1 MASLPV
7 PILIADAK
15 RFAQVIA
22 ELEKAPIVA
31 VDTES
36 NSLYAYSEQV
46 CLIQFSTSENDYLVD
61 TLAIDDVAPLEN
73 LFSNPNVEKI
83 FHAAEYDLLCLKRDF
98 GFKFANLFDTMV
110 AAKIL
115 GRKKVGLGNLL
126 NTEFNITLEKRFQ
139 KADWGKRPLPPEMLS
154 YARLDTHYLIRL
166 RNKFKDALNEKNR
179 WAIAQE
185 DFARL
190 SLAKGKPPGPVDT
203 NIWRINRSRDLSPQ
217 QAAVFQELVN
227 YRDYKARS
235 FGIPAFKVLSDKAL
249 LAMAESTPRH
259 LSDLKTS
266 NIISGKLFNKYGKGL
281 IDAMKRGLQSKGLK
295 PPPRAHYINGYP
307 ERMEALRAWR
317 KTTAIKLDIE
327 SDIVLPRD
335 LMIKIASENP
345 ATKPELDAIMQSTP
359 WRLDKYG
366 SQIQLVLENQ

>member
-1 MASLPV
+1 MVSLPA
-7 PILIADAK
+7 PILVADAK
-15 RFAQVIA
+15 HFAQVVA

-61 TLAIDDVAPLEN
+61 TLAIDDIAPLEK
-73 LFSNPNVEKI
+73 LFSNPNIEKI

-110 AAKIL
+110 DAKIL
-115 GRKKVGLGNLL
+115 GRATVGLGNLL
-126 NTEFNITLEKRFQ
+126 NAEFGIKLEKRFQ

-166 RNKFKDALNEKNR
+166 RKKFRDALKKNNR
-179 WAIAQE
+179 WVIAQE

-190 SLAKGKPPGPVDT
+190 SLAKGTPPGPVDT
-203 NIWRINRSRDLSPQ
+203 NIWRIHGSRDLSPQ
-217 QAAVFQELVN
+217 QAAVFQELVK
-227 YRDYKARS
+227 YRDHKARS
-235 FGIPAFKVLSDKAL
+235 FGIPAFKVLSDKTL
-249 LAMAESTPRH
+249 LAIAASTPRH

-266 NIISGKLFNKYGKGL
+266 NIISGKLFNRYGKEL
-281 IDAMKRGLQSKGLK
+281 IESIQRGLQGKQLK

-317 KTTAIKLDIE
+317 KTTAIKLGVE

-335 LMIKIASENP
+335 LMIQIASENP
-345 ATKPELDAIMQSTP
+345 ATKPELDAILQSTP
-359 WRLDKYG
+359 WRLDNYG